1 MNLIQL
7 KYFIEIY
14 ETQSITTAAN
24 NLFVT
29 QPTLSLALKK
39 LETTLDTRL
48 FYRTGNEYTL
58 TEQGEIVYKQGKAI
72 LEQVNQLHVDL
83 QQSKQTDVK
92 ESVRLGLNTLYAMQF
107 MEQISSYITRHPQVE
122 LSIFQGG
129 SYQLQKMLAEDA
141 LDVAILSLP
150 NYYPDVLNIEPL
162 SGAIK
167 GYHVYVVVPA
177 SHDLADHA
185 ELTFDQLTS
194 HRISSMSDD
203 FVIGRMLLNRVSES
217 DLDIDII
224 ALHNDLQVLLHSL
237 NQSNSITLL
246 PIEYDRFYDFSH
258 LKLKWIP
265 LKDKQNF
272 FPIGIG
278 ITNNK
283 PISRYIADILKT
295 INTD

>member
-1 MNLIQL
+1 
-7 KYFIEIY
+7 
-14 ETQSITTAAN
+14 
-24 NLFVT
+24 
-29 QPTLSLALKK
+29 
-39 LETTLDTRL
+39 
-48 FYRTGNEYTL
+48 
-58 TEQGEIVYKQGKAI
+58 
-72 LEQVNQLHVDL
+72 
-83 QQSKQTDVK
+83 
-92 ESVRLGLNTLYAMQF
+92 
-107 MEQISSYITRHPQVE
+107 
-122 LSIFQGG
+122 
-129 SYQLQKMLAEDA
+129 
-141 LDVAILSLP
+141 
-150 NYYPDVLNIEPL
+150 
-162 SGAIK
+162 
-167 GYHVYVVVPA
+167 
-177 SHDLADHA
+177 
-185 ELTFDQLTS
+185 
-194 HRISSMSDD
+194 MSDD

-258 LKLKWIP
+258 LNLKWIP